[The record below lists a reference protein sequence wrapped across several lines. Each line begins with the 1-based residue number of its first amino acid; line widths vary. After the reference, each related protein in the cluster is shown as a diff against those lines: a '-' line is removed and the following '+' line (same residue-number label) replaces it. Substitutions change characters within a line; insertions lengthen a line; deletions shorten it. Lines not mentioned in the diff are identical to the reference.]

1 MVGKR
6 MIDLKYH
13 IVSIVAIFLALGMG
27 ILIGSAI
34 VSNDVMVVQ
43 QQKMI
48 DSLEAQF
55 SSLRE
60 HESTLLAEDVKKSK
74 MINNYENFA
83 QGTLAP
89 IVEGRL
95 KGRNVAVVV
104 SGTEVIPSG
113 LLNTLTLAGA
123 NVNSQT
129 LVLENINMKDS
140 KLRQKLV
147 AYYGADANVTS
158 DILRQKVAESM
169 GLLVNNKADPALSK
183 FLSENNLIK
192 ISYTNNDS
200 VDTVILIGGSDT
212 LGQSF
217 PEGFDSTLIKTL
229 LQEGKQVIGV
239 ESSNVKL
246 SYMKSYQKFNIST
259 VDNIDLS
266 LGQISLV
273 LAMAGEPGNYGTKSN
288 ATKFMPGLPVEL
300 MRRP

>member
-1 MVGKR
+1 

-27 ILIGSAI
+27 ILIGSSI

-43 QQKMI
+43 QQKII
-48 DSLEAQF
+48 DSLETQF

-83 QGTLAP
+83 QGMLAP
-89 IVEGRL
+89 IVEERL

-113 LLNTLTLAGA
+113 LLNTLTLSGA

-140 KLRQKLV
+140 KLRQKLI

-158 DILRQKVAESM
+158 DILRQKVAESL

-229 LQEGKQVIGV
+229 LQDGKQVIGV

-246 SYMKSYQKFNIST
+246 SYMKTYQKFNIST
-259 VDNIDLS
+259 VDNINLS

-273 LAMAGEPGNYGTKSN
+273 LAMVGEPGNYGTKSN

>member
-60 HESTLLAEDVKKSK
+60 HESTLLAEDVNKSK

-123 NVNSQT
+123 NVNSQM

-140 KLRQKLV
+140 KLRQKLI

-158 DILRQKVAESM
+158 DILRQKVAESL

-200 VDTVILIGGSDT
+200 VDTVILIGGSDA

>member
-1 MVGKR
+1 

-27 ILIGSAI
+27 ILIGSSI

-43 QQKMI
+43 QQKII

-83 QGTLAP
+83 QGMLAP

-140 KLRQKLV
+140 KLRHKLI

-158 DILRQKVAESM
+158 DILRQKVAESL
-169 GLLVNNKADPALSK
+169 GLLVNNKVDPALSK
-183 FLSENNLIK
+183 FFSENNLIK
-192 ISYTNNDS
+192 ISYTNNNS
-200 VDTVILIGGSDT
+200 VDTVVLIGGSDT

-217 PEGFDSTLIKTL
+217 PEGFDSTIIKTL

>member
-1 MVGKR
+1 

-27 ILIGSAI
+27 ILIGSSI

-43 QQKMI
+43 QQKII

-83 QGTLAP
+83 QGMLAP

-95 KGRNVAVVV
+95 KSRNVAVVV

-140 KLRQKLV
+140 KLRHKLI

-158 DILRQKVAESM
+158 DILRQKVAESL
-169 GLLVNNKADPALSK
+169 GLLVNNKVDPALSK
-183 FLSENNLIK
+183 FFSENNLIK
-192 ISYTNNDS
+192 ISYTNNNS
-200 VDTVILIGGSDT
+200 VDTVVLIGGSDT

-217 PEGFDSTLIKTL
+217 PEGFDSTIIKTL